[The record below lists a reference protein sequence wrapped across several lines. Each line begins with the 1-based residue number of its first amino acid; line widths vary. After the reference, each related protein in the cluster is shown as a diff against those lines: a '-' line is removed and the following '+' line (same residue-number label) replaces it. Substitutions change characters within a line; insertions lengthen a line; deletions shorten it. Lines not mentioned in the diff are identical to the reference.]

1 MLDEFSERKEQT
13 LYELT
18 ARLIMRHNV
27 AISRQALAKHID
39 VLEEAGLVSSEKRGK
54 YRMLVF
60 DDEPLRAV
68 MDRWL
73 KWPYEKTR
81 RPDMRITLSGVF
93 VSDQDK
99 ALRFYTDTLGFLKKH
114 DVPVGEFKWLTVVSP
129 DDPDGT
135 ELLLEP
141 NENPVAQ
148 EYQKGIF
155 DQGIPATSFGV
166 TDIHAEYEKLKS
178 LGVVFTMEPTEM
190 GNVTIAVFD
199 DTCGNLI
206 QIMQT

>member
-1 MLDEFSERKEQT
+1 
-13 LYELT
+13 
-18 ARLIMRHNV
+18 
-27 AISRQALAKHID
+27 
-39 VLEEAGLVSSEKRGK
+39 
-54 YRMLVF
+54 
-60 DDEPLRAV
+60 
-68 MDRWL
+68 
-73 KWPYEKTR
+73 
-81 RPDMRITLSGVF
+81 MRIILTGVF
-93 VSDQDK
+93 VIDQDK
-99 ALRFYTDTLGFLKKH
+99 AREFYTETLGFVKKH

-148 EYQKGIF
+148 EYQKGLF
-155 DQGIPATSFGV
+155 DQGIPAASFGA

-178 LGVVFTMEPTEM
+178 LGVAFTMEPTEM

>member
-1 MLDEFSERKEQT
+1 
-13 LYELT
+13 
-18 ARLIMRHNV
+18 
-27 AISRQALAKHID
+27 
-39 VLEEAGLVSSEKRGK
+39 
-54 YRMLVF
+54 
-60 DDEPLRAV
+60 
-68 MDRWL
+68 
-73 KWPYEKTR
+73 
-81 RPDMRITLSGVF
+81 MRITLTSVF
-93 VSDQDK
+93 VSDQDE
-99 ALRFYTDTLGFLKKH
+99 ALRFYTETLGFVKKH

-155 DQGIPATSFGV
+155 DQGIPAASFSV
-166 TDIHAEYEKLKS
+166 TDIRAEYEKLKS
-178 LGVVFTMEPTEM
+178 LGVAFTMEPTELP
-190 GNVTIAVFD
+190 NVTIAVFD